1 MRSLPLSPLKEMRQQ
16 RRWGSEKTTTIT
28 TTNLQFQNGRF
39 HYSKKTLPF
48 FTQIPRPRTLAKR
61 DCSLSP
67 VCFGFQRSPILP
79 RSKILVWDRN
89 LFTQRATSGR
99 TQQQQQNCLS
109 QQQQNISGERKA
121 RQMQAERSLSRKT
134 IRVCSNEAASKAQAK
149 KTEGCRQ
156 AGRQASNPVRTKP

>member
-16 RRWGSEKTTTIT
+16 RRWGSEETTTT
-28 TTNLQFQNGRF
+28 TTNLQFQNARF

-48 FTQIPRPRTLAKR
+48 FTQIPRPWTLAKR
-61 DCSLSP
+61 DCGLSP

-79 RSKILVWDRN
+79 RCKILVWDRN

-99 TQQQQQNCLS
+99 TQQQQRNCLS
-109 QQQQNISGERKA
+109 KQQQNISGERKA
-121 RQMQAERSLSRKT
+121 QQMQAERSLSRKT

-149 KTEGCRQ
+149 KTE
-156 AGRQASNPVRTKP
+156 AGRQASSPVRTKP